1 MMTDVV
7 SLRRAGRVAVLTI
20 DNPPVNAM
28 SASVRR
34 GLLDRVRELRNDE
47 AARAIVVLCA
57 GRTFI
62 AGADLKEF
70 DTGVGEPSYRE
81 LFATVE
87 QFPRPVIAALHGTA
101 LGAGAE
107 FALACHYRCAVPDA
121 KLGLPELTLG
131 LIPGAGGTQRL
142 PHLVGARQALEVI
155 LSATPVGAAD
165 AKAMG
170 LIDRV
175 ITGDLATGAVA
186 YAEELIASGAKP
198 RPTAKLPLNTQGFDE
213 AFIQQSLTAVRKK
226 MRGQRA
232 PDYAV
237 EAVKAA
243 TQLPFEQGLNRETEI
258 AQITLDSLESKALR
272 HLFFAEREVARI
284 PDLPESVQPRLINRV
299 AIIGAGTMGTGIAIA
314 CADAGLRVE
323 IVDAN
328 AEALSRGLGSVR
340 KSYESS
346 VARGRINP
354 AQLEQRLALIHGAT
368 QLEDLAD
375 VDLVIEAVFEDIQLK
390 KDIFKRL
397 GASRC
402 AEAILATNTS
412 TLDLDEIAAASGRP
426 QSVVGLHFFS
436 PANVMRLLE
445 IVRGKHTSP
454 ETLATA
460 LAIAKRLR
468 KVGVVVGVCYG
479 FVGNRMMLDG
489 YVREADQLLLEGAT
503 PEQVDR
509 VIEAFGFAMGPF
521 KMNDM
526 GGNDV
531 ALRARET
538 TGIRRYRP
546 SPYNETIDEM
556 ARLGRLGQKTGVGF
570 YRYESGD
577 RTPLDDARTPAIIAQ
592 VAQRFG
598 IKQRAISDEEI
609 QVRCVYPLINE
620 GARILS
626 EGIAYRSGDIDVIWT
641 TGYGFPRFRGGPMF
655 YADSLGLKNVYEEVR
670 RLHALHGHYWE
681 PAPLL
686 AELAASG
693 GTFAEWSKARKP
705 SRS

>member
-1 MMTDVV
+1 MTDVV
-7 SLRRAGRVAVLTI
+7 SLRRAGPVALLTI

-34 GLLDRVRELRNDE
+34 GLLDRVRELRND
-47 AARAIVVLCA
+47 ASVQVIVILCA

-62 AGADLKEF
+62 AGADLREF

-81 LFATVE
+81 LFTAVE
-87 QFPRPVIAALHGTA
+87 QFPRPVIAAMHGTA
-101 LGAGAE
+101 LGAGVE
-107 FALACHYRCAVPDA
+107 FALACHYRCAVPGA

-131 LIPGAGGTQRL
+131 IIPGAGGTQRL
-142 PHLVGARQALEVI
+142 PHLVGARQALEFI
-155 LSATPVGAAD
+155 LNAAPVSAAD
-165 AKAMG
+165 AKKIG
-170 LIDRV
+170 LVDRIV
-175 ITGDLATGAVA
+175 TGDLAEDAVV
-186 YAEELIASGAKP
+186 YAQELIGSGAQP
-198 RPTAKLPLNTQGFDE
+198 RPTSKLAIDTAGFDE
-213 AFIQQSLTAVRKK
+213 AFIQHSLAATRKK

-232 PDYAV
+232 PEYAV

-243 TQLPFEQGLNRETEI
+243 TQLPFEEGLKRETEI
-258 AQITLDSLESKALR
+258 ARITLESLESKALR

-284 PDLPESVQPRLINRV
+284 PDLPESVQPRPVNRV
-299 AIIGAGTMGTGIAIA
+299 AILGAGTMGTGIAIA

-323 IVDAN
+323 IVDASP
-328 AEALSRGLGSVR
+328 EALSRGLGNIR

-346 VARGRINP
+346 LARGRISE
-354 AQLEQRLALIHGAT
+354 AQLGERFGLIHGAT
-368 QLEDLAD
+368 KLEDLAD
-375 VDLVIEAVFEDIQLK
+375 VDLVIEAVFEDMQLK

-402 AEAILATNTS
+402 ADAILATNTS

-426 QSVVGLHFFS
+426 ESVVGLHFFS

-445 IVRGKHTSP
+445 IVRGKRTSP
-454 ETLATA
+454 QTLATA
-460 LAIAKRLR
+460 LAVAKRLR
-468 KVGVVVGVCYG
+468 KVGVVAGVCYG

-538 TGIRRYRP
+538 TGIRKYRP

-570 YRYESGD
+570 YRYEAGN
-577 RTPLDDARTPAIIAQ
+577 RTPLEDARTPQIIAQ

-598 IKQRAISDEEI
+598 IKQHALSDEEI
-609 QVRCVYPLINE
+609 EKRCVYPLINE
-620 GARILS
+620 GARILA
-626 EGIAYRSGDIDVIWT
+626 EGIAYRAGDIDVIWT

-655 YADSLGLKNVYEEVR
+655 YADSLGLKNVYAEIR

-686 AELAASG
+686 QELAESG
-693 GTFAEWSKARKP
+693 RTFADWSKARK
-705 SRS
+705 

>member
-1 MMTDVV
+1 MADVV
-7 SLRRAGRVAVLTI
+7 SLRRADAVAVLTI

-34 GLLDRVRELRNDE
+34 GLLDQVRALRKDASLE
-47 AARAIVVLCA
+47 AVVIVCA

-62 AGADLKEF
+62 AGADLREF

-87 QFPRPVIAALHGTA
+87 QFPRPVIAAIHGTA
-101 LGAGAE
+101 LGAGVE
-107 FALACHYRCAVPDA
+107 FALACHYRCASPDA

-131 LIPGAGGTQRL
+131 IIPGAGGTQRL
-142 PHLVGARQALEVI
+142 PHLIGARQALEVI
-155 LSATPVGAAD
+155 LSATPVSASD
-165 AKAMG
+165 AKSMG
-170 LIDRV
+170 LVDR
-175 ITGDLATGAVA
+175 IISADLTDGAIA
-186 YAEELIASGAKP
+186 YARELVAGGAKP
-198 RPTAKLPLNTQGFDE
+198 RPTSELPVDTQGFDE
-213 AFIQQSLTAVRKK
+213 AFIQQSLAAVRKK
-226 MRGQRA
+226 LRGQRA

-243 TQLPFEQGLNRETEI
+243 TQLPFEQGLKRETEI

-284 PDLPESVQPRLINRV
+284 PDLPESVKARPINRV

-314 CADAGLRVE
+314 CADTGLKVE

-346 VARGRINP
+346 VARGRIH
-354 AQLEQRLALIHGAT
+354 ATQLEQRLALIHGAT

-375 VDLVIEAVFEDIQLK
+375 VDLVIEAVFEDMQLK

-402 AEAILATNTS
+402 SDAILATNTS
-412 TLDLDEIAAASGRP
+412 TLDLDEIAAVSGRP
-426 QSVVGLHFFS
+426 ESVVGLHFFS

-445 IVRGKHTSP
+445 IVRGKRTSP

-460 LAIAKRLR
+460 LAIAKKLR

-538 TGIRRYRP
+538 TGIRKFRP

-556 ARLGRLGQKTGVGF
+556 ARLNRLGQKTGVGF
-570 YRYESGD
+570 YRYEAGN
-577 RTPLDDARTPAIIAQ
+577 RTPLADVRTPEIIAQ

-598 IKQRAISDEEI
+598 IKQRSMSDEEI

-655 YADSLGLKNVYEEVR
+655 YADSLGLRNVYEEVC

-686 AELAASG
+686 KQLAESG
-693 GTFAEWSKARKP
+693 GTFADWSKQRK
-705 SRS
+705 